1 MSTFISKKEK
11 KVEHSGPKDKIAFFN
26 VAMSKNSSGSTWFLR
41 SVSLGFWE
49 IFVCIFVSL
58 IGNAISEISRW
69 HCSGL
74 QSIAGRVVS
83 WGWLRWDLDV
93 FFVFWLYF
101 VVFLSFC
108 VFVFLSFCVFAFLP
122 FCLFVLLSFC
132 LFSLHAEWF
141 HEVDLR
147 VRSSAEEPPRARFSA
162 SCKVGTATQNQI
174 I

>member
-1 MSTFISKKEK
+1 MVSEVSF
-11 KVEHSGPKDKIAFFN
+11 PR
-26 VAMSKNSSGSTWFLR
+26 FLGNIC
-41 SVSLGFWE
+41 VQKCFW
-49 IFVCIFVSL
+49 IFVSL

-108 VFVFLSFCVFAFLP
+108 VFVFLSFCVFAILP
-122 FCLFVLLSFC
+122 FGLLSFY
-132 LFSLHAEWF
+132 LFVFFRCMPSGFTRLTCGW
-141 HEVDLR
+141 DLQQR
-147 VRSSAEEPPRARFSA
+147 RSWNPPAQGLVQAVKWGRRH
-162 SCKVGTATQNQI
+162 KTK
-174 I
+174 